1 MLESFAAD
9 ANQRPS
15 RLKSTALKAVE
26 WPSKVRVSSP
36 PVSLRRLTTRSPAP
50 NATVSALG
58 LKAANTSCSALA
70 SPGIARPSF
79 PVFVFQNSI
88 PPSWCADNS
97 APPEPNA
104 TAMTLDASC
113 FRLKRSRSDSVGH
126 RQTVPSELPEASQ
139 PLSELKARAVIF
151 PFCFR
156 RVRRIRQLLVSHN
169 FTTVSALP
177 EASNLPSPLKASAVT
192 RSV

>member
-26 WPSKVRVSSP
+26 WLSKVRVSSP

-58 LKAANTSCSALA
+58 LKAAKTSCSAFA
-70 SPGIARPSF
+70 SPGITRSSF
-79 PVFVFQNSI
+79 PVLVFQNSI

-113 FRLKRSRSDSVGH
+113 FMLKRSRSDSVGH

-139 PLSELKARAVIF
+139 PLSELKASAVIF
-151 PFCFR
+151 PDCFR
-156 RVRRIRQLLVSHN
+156 SVRTTRQLLVSHN
-169 FTTVSALP
+169 FTVVSALP
-177 EASNLPSPLKASAVT
+177 EASHLPSPLKASAIT

>member
-26 WPSKVRVSSP
+26 WLSKVRVSSP
-36 PVSLRRLTTRSPAP
+36 PVSFRRLTTRSPAP

-88 PPSWCADNS
+88 PPSWCAEIR

-104 TAMTLDASC
+104 TAMTLDILC

-139 PLSELKARAVIF
+139 PLSELKASAVIF

-169 FTTVSALP
+169 FTVVSALP
-177 EASNLPSPLKASAVT
+177 EASHLPSPLKASAIT